1 MQKALATKRS
11 RNNAGRSREDGN
23 ASHLLV
29 DANTTGNF
37 NVNRQFG
44 AYESYA
50 VSEVQSYS
58 PNTMNSRQ
66 LVVRNKDEK
75 KNAVQFPEI
84 SQGN

>member
-1 MQKALATKRS
+1 MQRMQKGLVTKRS

-23 ASHLLV
+23 ASNLLV

-37 NVNRQFG
+37 NVNGKQFG

-50 VSEVQSYS
+50 ERDIQML
-58 PNTMNSRQ
+58 T
-66 LVVRNKDEK
+66 NKTLKPDEK
-75 KNAVQFPEI
+75 QNALQFPEI